1 MIWPRIQIS
10 GPVWISTRTVGI
22 ETQRTRMS
30 ARLKLRRKRLVELRK
45 SRLFQMTTGTRQ
57 LPTRPTTR
65 MILHATVIMR
75 LMWAGSKIALP
86 PSPSVPVPVSV
97 PAVIDDDDDEDEDDN
112 DDELLMPGEEVDQSS
127 CSIKSF
133 PLMPPPPLSVNGFIN
148 IADRVEALLL
158 LPSIVISFPGVVL
171 LLLLLLLLLPSY
183 FYLIKCTSPSH
194 STIASNILNVVDVA
208 AVSPLSVNNK

>member
-1 MIWPRIQIS
+1 
-10 GPVWISTRTVGI
+10 
-22 ETQRTRMS
+22 
-30 ARLKLRRKRLVELRK
+30 
-45 SRLFQMTTGTRQ
+45 
-57 LPTRPTTR
+57 
-65 MILHATVIMR
+65 
-75 LMWAGSKIALP
+75 MWAGSKIALP

-183 FYLIKCTSPSH
+183 FYLIKCRRHIQPSHPTFSTSLTSPPSVLFL
-194 STIASNILNVVDVA
+194 STINKQIKTCVRNKLKQHFKIKNTNLLIM
-208 AVSPLSVNNK
+208 AVQQ